1 MVIRK
6 GQQRQALIQRP
17 RLGAEL
23 PRQAVADLKQVH
35 GIEAGIQ
42 PLVALIIGGAV
53 QHGAVHHALVIAV
66 QHFADEHEFRLQAAG
81 KGAQTAHEILVQT
94 IGHIQPQAVDAKFLH
109 PAANTAE
116 QVFRH
121 SRIAQVQLYK
131 LVMALPV
138 LVPQAV
144 VVTRIAA
151 EVNVEPIPVRAGLPL
166 LQYVPEGPKAAPHMV
181 EHTVQHHPD
190 ARRVQRRAHARK
202 IRVRTKAAVQLR
214 IVPGIVAVSVGFK
227 HRAEIHRVRPQ
238 LFDMGHPVQQLQNT
252 RLRSAIVFPRRAA
265 QAQRIDLVK
274 HAFFKPHHGVTP
286 FLRAARSAWGALC
299 RSGSRD
305 SLFFSIPYF

>member
-81 KGAQTAHEILVQT
+81 KGAQTAHEIPVQT

-109 PAANTAE
+109 PAAD
-116 QVFRH
+116 
-121 SRIAQVQLYK
+121 
-131 LVMALPV
+131 
-138 LVPQAV
+138 
-144 VVTRIAA
+144 
-151 EVNVEPIPVRAGLPL
+151 AGKQIL
-166 LQYVPEGPKAAPHMV
+166 
-181 EHTVQHHPD
+181 HH
-190 ARRVQRRAHARK
+190 
-202 IRVRTKAAVQLR
+202 
-214 IVPGIVAVSVGFK
+214 GIVAKIQLHQFKVS
-227 HRAEIHRVRPQ
+227 
-238 LFDMGHPVQQLQNT
+238 
-252 RLRSAIVFPRRAA
+252 FP
-265 QAQRIDLVK
+265 
-274 HAFFKPHHGVTP
+274 AF
-286 FLRAARSAWGALC
+286 
-299 RSGSRD
+299 
-305 SLFFSIPYF
+305 IP